1 MVFGSADSGR
11 LVPIMNRRPLIVLR
25 RVALVLSVGGGL
37 WSAWLALG
45 GFVSISMGPIHATS
59 RNPRNPL
66 LMAGIG
72 AVAFGLLTWRLGD
85 RAGLDA
91 KWLWVRQRLGAVSW
105 SIGLLPVVV
114 ALAGATVDMYQWSRG
129 APVWL
134 DEEMI
139 AINLRDRSFMD
150 LAGPLWLGQSAPYG
164 WLVAERAVILGFGT
178 GELPLRAVPLIF
190 GIATLAA
197 AVWIGRRW
205 LTGFGATMFVLLCWI
220 SSSFAHYRFEVKH
233 YTADIFFALLLPVL
247 VVWATEAPERTD
259 RRRRALIWWAIAAV
273 AHWLANGALLVT
285 PACAIC
291 LLVLTWR
298 RDGKQ
303 GAIRFATAGLV
314 WLASFGLHYHVAM
327 RYTHRSEYLQTY
339 WQNELPPASAGPVET
354 ARWLADRVRPLAE
367 NPGGTRLFVSLWGL
381 AIGGFAFGH
390 RRLGAVLATIP
401 LSAFV
406 FAAAGVV
413 PLVQR
418 LSLWIVPALYLGV
431 ALVVD
436 RAVRLILDATVRKRY
451 VQLALGAGVAVA
463 GIRLTSDIVERGRL
477 DHRINH
483 PVPSW
488 QALNDRDAARWL
500 VRYRQPGDAFAATGL
515 AWPAL
520 WWYGNVPLPAPAPE
534 IEPRPE
540 VPAMF
545 EFVHLSGS
553 GCEQS
558 SLSAAFQGQRRVL
571 AYLGFPDWPKGFDDL
586 VLRTL
591 DDLGAVVAYGEFSE
605 LNRAVVI
612 DLQPNAADA
621 TVIPHRQK
629 RPDTPGPLAGCVGA
643 RPMRRW

>member
-1 MVFGSADSGR
+1 VVFDSADSGR

-25 RVALVLSVGGGL
+25 RVALVLSVGAGL

-45 GFVSISMGPIHATS
+45 GVVFITLGPIHATS

-66 LMAGIG
+66 LMAAIG

-85 RAGLDA
+85 RAGLDT
-91 KWLWVRQRLGAVSW
+91 KWLWLRQRLGAVSW

-139 AINLRDRSFMD
+139 AINFRDRSFMN

-205 LTGFGATMFVLLCWI
+205 LTGFGATMLVLLFWI

-247 VVWATEAPERTD
+247 AVWATEAPERTD
-259 RRRRALIWWAIAAV
+259 RRRRARIWWGIAAA
-273 AHWLANGALLVT
+273 AHWFANGALLVT

-291 LLVLTWR
+291 LQVLIWR
-298 RDGKQ
+298 RDGRQ
-303 GAIRFATAGLV
+303 DAIRFATVGLV

-327 RYTHRSEYLQTY
+327 RYTHRSAYLLTY
-339 WQNELPPASAGPVET
+339 WQNELPPASAGPLET

-381 AIGGFAFGH
+381 AIAGFAFGH
-390 RRLGAVLATIP
+390 RRLGVVLAPIP
-401 LSAFV
+401 ASAFV

-413 PLVQR
+413 PLFQR
-418 LSLWIVPALYLGV
+418 FSLWIVPALYLGV
-431 ALVVD
+431 TLVVD
-436 RAVRLILDATVRKRY
+436 CAVRWILDATVRKRY
-451 VQLALGAGVAVA
+451 VQLALGASVAVA
-463 GIRLTSDIVERGRL
+463 GIRLTSDIVEQGRI

-483 PVPSW
+483 PVPNW
-488 QALNDRDAARWL
+488 HALNDRDAVRWL
-500 VRYRQPGDAFAATGL
+500 MRYRQPGDAFAATRL

-520 WWYGNVPLPAPAPE
+520 WWYGNLPLPAAASAIQP
-534 IEPRPE
+534 PRE
-540 VPAMF
+540 APAMY
-545 EFVHLSGS
+545 EFVHLSHS
-553 GCEQS
+553 DCDQS
-558 SLSAAFQGQRRVL
+558 SLRAAFHGQRRVL
-571 AYLGFPDWPKGFDDL
+571 AYSGFPDLPEGFDDL
-586 VLRTL
+586 LLRTL
-591 DDLGAVVAYGEFSE
+591 DDLGAVVASSEFSD
-605 LNRAVVI
+605 LSRAVVI
-612 DLQPNAADA
+612 DLQPNAPDA
-621 TVIPHRQK
+621 TVIPRRQK
-629 RPDTPGPLAGCVGA
+629 RPDEARPLAGCVGA